1 MNKGGKMG
9 KVLILYAS
17 RSNETKSIAELI
29 AEGVRISG
37 HEVEI
42 KKTSQIK
49 SEEDLKGYDGYA
61 FGSATYHGEMI
72 SSMKQILFIAERAE
86 LKGKPGGSFGA
97 YGWSGEAPGR
107 IFDTMQ
113 HVYGM
118 KMVSGPLMLK
128 ASWVGGGNKAAQNY
142 GKNITAMM

>member
-1 MNKGGKMG
+1 MG
-9 KVLILYAS
+9 KVLIVYAS
-17 RSNETKSIAELI
+17 RSNETKGIADLI

-37 HEVEI
+37 HNVDI

-49 SEEDLKGYDGYA
+49 SEDDLKGYDGYA

-72 SSMKQILFIAERAE
+72 TSMKQILFIAERAE
-86 LKGKPGGSFGA
+86 LKDKPGGAFGA

-107 IFDTMQ
+107 IFETMENI
-113 HVYGM
+113 YGM

-128 ASWVGGGNKAAQNY
+128 ASWVGGGIQAAQEY
-142 GKNITAMM
+142 GKSIAAMI

>member
-1 MNKGGKMG
+1 MG

-49 SEEDLKGYDGYA
+49 SEDDLKGYDGYA

-86 LKGKPGGSFGA
+86 LKDKLGGSFGA

-128 ASWVGGGNKAAQNY
+128 ASWVGGGNKAAQDY
-142 GKNITAMM
+142 GKSITAMM

>member
-1 MNKGGKMG
+1 MG
-9 KVLILYAS
+9 KVLIVYAS

-37 HEVEI
+37 HEADV
-42 KKTSQIK
+42 KKTSEIK
-49 SEEDLKGYDGYA
+49 NEEDLKGYDGYA

-72 SSMKQILFIAERAE
+72 TSMKQILFIAERAE
-86 LKGKPGGSFGA
+86 LKDKPGGAFGA

-107 IFDTMQ
+107 IFETMA
-113 HVYGM
+113 HIYGM

-128 ASWVGGGNKAAQNY
+128 ASWVEGGIQASQEY
-142 GKNITAMM
+142 GKSITAMI

>member
-1 MNKGGKMG
+1 MG
-9 KVLILYAS
+9 KVLIVYAS

-29 AEGVRISG
+29 AEGVRIAG
-37 HEVEI
+37 HEVDI

-49 SEEDLKGYDGYA
+49 GEDDLKGYDGYA

-72 SSMKQILFIAERAE
+72 TSMKQILFIAERAE
-86 LKGKPGGSFGA
+86 LKDKPGGSFGA

-107 IFDTMQ
+107 IFETME
-113 HVYGM
+113 HIYGM

-128 ASWVGGGNKAAQNY
+128 ASWVGGGLKAAQEY
-142 GKNITAMM
+142 GKNITAMF

>member
-1 MNKGGKMG
+1 MG
-9 KVLILYAS
+9 KVLVLYAS

-86 LKGKPGGSFGA
+86 LKDKPGGSFGA

-128 ASWVGGGNKAAQNY
+128 ASWVGGGNKAAQDY
-142 GKNITAMM
+142 GKSIAAMM

>member
-1 MNKGGKMG
+1 MG
-9 KVLILYAS
+9 KVLIVYAS
-17 RSNETKSIAELI
+17 RSNETKGIAELI

-37 HEVEI
+37 HEVDI

-72 SSMKQILFIAERAE
+72 TSMKQILFIAERAE
-86 LKGKPGGSFGA
+86 LKDKPGGSFGA

-107 IFDTMQ
+107 IFETME
-113 HVYGM
+113 HIYGM

-128 ASWVGGGNKAAQNY
+128 ASWVGGGLKAAQEY
-142 GKNITAMM
+142 GKNITAMC